1 MKCQQSFKGY
11 FKTQVIPKIFKI
23 KSVKSLLKTKLIGIS
38 KKSDSILRHLPGPP
52 FLHPPQYETVARWVN
67 VKWNKGTWSLFSI
80 KKQTVGYLLKKK
92 AHLWL
97 LTVQWPLDRQKV
109 PSACTE
115 ESIQSLNWLSTGNR
129 RIVECV
135 LERTPATLSSF
146 AWAAQSAG
154 PGRLCDILKDT
165 HRLVCSSLFLFK
177 SNYDEIASPRVT
189 CYLYRVC
196 VPWRIR
202 PSAGVQV
209 HVGHREILWHQV

>member
-1 MKCQQSFKGY
+1 MSNE
-11 FKTQVIPKIFKI
+11 
-23 KSVKSLLKTKLIGIS
+23 TKAH
-38 KKSDSILRHLPGPP
+38 D
-52 FLHPPQYETVARWVN
+52 
-67 VKWNKGTWSLFSI
+67 LFSI

-209 HVGHREILWHQV
+209 HVGHREILTSSIATKGRGSESSVSIDTHSLPHCHSWFQLFSSKIQIFHDSHLGFG

>member
-1 MKCQQSFKGY
+1 MKQRHMISSQL
-11 FKTQVIPKIFKI
+11 
-23 KSVKSLLKTKLIGIS
+23 KSKLLVTSS
-38 KKSDSILRHLPGPP
+38 KKRPICGC
-52 FLHPPQYETVARWVN
+52 W
-67 VKWNKGTWSLFSI
+67 LFS
-80 KKQTVGYLLKKK
+80 G
-92 AHLWL
+92 L
-97 LTVQWPLDRQKV
+97 LTDKRFLLPALKSQYR
-109 PSACTE
+109 
-115 ESIQSLNWLSTGNR
+115 QSLNWLSTGNR